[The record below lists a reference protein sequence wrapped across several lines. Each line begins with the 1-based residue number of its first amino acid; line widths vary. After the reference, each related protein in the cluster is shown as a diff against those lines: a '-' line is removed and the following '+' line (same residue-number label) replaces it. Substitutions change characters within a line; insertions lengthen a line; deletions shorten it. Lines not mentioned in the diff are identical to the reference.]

1 MTRVLLLAVG
11 AAVAGAA
18 VLPAA
23 AEAQILDRMKRRA
36 QQQVER
42 RVEEKA
48 AQAVEKGL
56 DTVECAATDRACI
69 AKAKE
74 EGKTVV
80 APGAKAA
87 DGAAPAGAAAAAPSA
102 GKPGEGAW
110 VNYDFMPGERPIFV
124 EDFARDRVG
133 DFPRRFGLVKGNVE
147 VAQWNGARWLR
158 ATSWPTVVTITLP
171 EALPERFT
179 VEMDVVPG
187 RANNFME
194 VLFADDATH
203 RVRARYFGGGVTAG
217 IGTDDASLAEGST
230 KAVALGAPF
239 PLRIMVDGGYAKV
252 YAGDTRVANVP
263 NAQLGRSNVVTIE
276 LPGTDETPGFV
287 GNVRIM
293 AGGRDLYDALSAEGR
308 VATQG
313 IFFDTGSDVI
323 RPESTPTLKEIGEM
337 LAAHADLRLTIEGH
351 TDNVG
356 DAAANRALSERRAAA
371 VKAYLVSKHGVSAD
385 RLQTAG
391 HGDAKPAAPNATAEG
406 RAQNRRVE
414 LVKM

>member
-1 MTRVLLLAVG
+1 MIRTLIGV
-11 AAVAGAA
+11 
-18 VLPAA
+18 AA
-23 AEAQILDRMKRRA
+23 AAALGATLVPVDADAQILDRMKRRA

-42 RVEEKA
+42 RVEDRA

-80 APGAKAA
+80 APGTKAA
-87 DGAAPAGAAAAAPSA
+87 ADAPAAPAASAAASA

-110 VNYDFMPGERPIFV
+110 VNYDFTPGERPIFV

-147 VAQWNGARWLR
+147 VAEWDGARWLR
-158 ATSWPTVVTITLP
+158 GTSWPTVVTITLP

-179 VEMDVVPG
+179 VEMTVVPG
-187 RANNFME
+187 RANNHM
-194 VLFADDATH
+194 VVSFAEGAEH
-203 RVRARYFGGGVTAG
+203 QVRTRYFGSGIVGG
-217 IGTDDASLAEGST
+217 IGSRTAMLAEAASDDV
-230 KAVALGAPF
+230 KLGEPY

-276 LPGTDETPGFV
+276 LAGTTDTPGFV
-287 GNVRIM
+287 GDVRIM
-293 AGGRDLYDALSAEGR
+293 AGGRALYDALSETGR

-313 IFFDTGSDVI
+313 IYFDTGSDRL
-323 RPESTPTLKEIGEM
+323 RPESSGTLKEIATM
-337 LAAHADLRLTIEGH
+337 LQEHADLTLTIEGH
-351 TDNVG
+351 TDDVG
-356 DAAANRALSERRAAA
+356 DAAANLALSERRAAA
-371 VKAYLVSKHGVSAD
+371 VKAALVESYGVGAD
-385 RLQTAG
+385 RLRTAG
-391 HGDAKPAAPNATAEG
+391 LGSTKPAAQGTTAEA